1 MTMTALDVESLSL
14 LIEQEIYVNAS
25 LEVTFD
31 ALLEQLGPSSEK
43 MNGEPMPL
51 KLEPWP
57 GGRWF
62 RDLGDDNGH
71 FWANVQAIKRPTL
84 LEFSG
89 PLMMSEP
96 VANNVQYRLSQSG
109 DGTLIKFRHSGF
121 GLIQEG
127 HKKGVHGGWT
137 YIHGKVRERAE
148 KSR

>member
-1 MTMTALDVESLSL
+1 MTTTALDVESLSL
-14 LIEQEIYVNAS
+14 LIEQEIHVNAP

-31 ALLEQLGPSSEK
+31 ALLEQLGPANE
-43 MNGEPMPL
+43 MMDGTPMPL
-51 KLEPWP
+51 KIEAWP

-62 RDLGDDNGH
+62 RDLGNNNGH

-89 PLMMSEP
+89 PLMMSYP

-121 GLIQEG
+121 GLLQED
-127 HKKGVHGGWT
+127 HKKGVSAGWS
-137 YIHGKVRERAE
+137 YMNQKARERAE